1 MTSNETRRTFLDFFA
16 SKGHT
21 VVPSAPMVVKND
33 PTLMFTNAGM
43 NQFKDWF
50 LGNTPVKHSRVAN
63 TQKCLRVS
71 GKHNDLE
78 EVGHDTYHHTMF
90 EMLGNWSFGDYFK
103 KDAINWAWEL
113 LTDVYKIDK
122 DRLYATV
129 FEGYEPESLE
139 MDNEARDLWLK
150 LLPEERVIFGNKK
163 DNFWEMGDTGPCG
176 PCSEIHIDLR
186 SDEERAKIPGSEMVN
201 KGHHLVIEIWNLV
214 FIQYNR
220 KANGSLEP
228 LAAKHVDTGM
238 GLERLCMVLQNK
250 KSNYDT
256 DVFTSM
262 INAISRISGLNYAG
276 DSEVGVAMRVIADH
290 IRAICFSITDGQL
303 PSNVKAG
310 YVIRR
315 ILRRAVRY
323 GYTFLGMHEPF
334 LCKLVP
340 QLVSDMGEAF
350 PELAK
355 QQGLIV
361 NVIREEEDA
370 FLRTLDKGIR
380 LMDSI
385 LNKSA
390 ESKLISGIDAFTLY
404 DTFGFP
410 IDLSELIAREKGYT
424 IDMEG
429 FQVEL
434 RKQKE
439 RARCATA
446 IEEGDWYEVAP
457 FTSTEFVGYDTL
469 ESEVQVMKYR
479 TVKAKNKEMFQLVF
493 DKTPFYAESGGQA
506 GDSGT
511 IESKSGERITILT
524 TIKEN
529 DLPIHIAERIPLNL
543 EETFIAKVDEER
555 RIEIANN
562 HTATH
567 LLHNALRSV
576 LGNHI
581 EQKGSSVGSISFRF
595 DFSHYEK
602 VSHEDLRKVEKL
614 VNHMIRKNIP
624 REEFRNMQVEK
635 AHEMGAIALFGEK
648 YGDDVR
654 VIKFGD
660 STELCGGTHAPATG
674 SLGYFRILNETAIA
688 AGVRRIEAT
697 TGRHAEA
704 AVYANDDHLLALS
717 ALFNNTPNLLNC
729 VNKLICDN
737 ETFKKALE
745 EVEKERAIALKKNL
759 IEESRVIKGIR
770 LITLRQGNYNQNTV
784 REVAFMLYK
793 ELTSSV
799 FIAALPSSDGKA
811 NLTLMYTEDLVKNG
825 ANASADIK
833 IAAKLIQGGGGGQN
847 FLATAGGKNV
857 EGLDEAADKLQE
869 IALSR

>member
-1 MTSNETRRTFLDFFA
+1 
-16 SKGHT
+16 
-21 VVPSAPMVVKND
+21 
-33 PTLMFTNAGM
+33 
-43 NQFKDWF
+43 
-50 LGNTPVKHSRVAN
+50 
-63 TQKCLRVS
+63 
-71 GKHNDLE
+71 
-78 EVGHDTYHHTMF
+78 MF

-103 KDAINWAWEL
+103 KDAINLAWEL
-113 LTDVYKIDK
+113 LTEVYKIDK

-129 FEGYEPESLE
+129 FEGYEPENLE
-139 MDNEARDLWLK
+139 MDNEARELWLK
-150 LLPEERVIFGNKK
+150 LLPEERVILGNKK

-186 SDEERAKIPGSEMVN
+186 SDEERAQVPGSEMVN
-201 KGHHLVIEIWNLV
+201 TGHHLVIEIWNLV

-220 KANGSLEP
+220 RANGSLEP

-250 KSNYDT
+250 QSNYDT

-262 INAISRISGLNYAG
+262 IDAISRISGVKYES
-276 DSEVGVAMRVIADH
+276 DSDVGVAMRVIADH

-355 QQGLIV
+355 QQSLIV

-385 LNKSA
+385 LEKSA

-424 IDMEG
+424 IDMKG
-429 FQVEL
+429 FEIEL
-434 RKQKE
+434 GKQRE
-439 RARCATA
+439 RARNATA

-469 ESEVQVMKYR
+469 EAKVKVMKYR

-511 IESKSGERITILT
+511 IESVSGERITILT

-555 RIEIANN
+555 RIEVANN

-567 LLHNALRSV
+567 LLHHALQSV

-581 EQKGSSVGSISFRF
+581 EQKGSSVGSTSFRF

-614 VNHMIRKNIP
+614 VNHLIRKNIP
-624 REEFRNMQVEK
+624 REEFRHMSIEK
-635 AHEMGAIALFGEK
+635 ANEMGAIALFGEK

-759 IEESRVIKGIR
+759 IEKSRVIKGIR
-770 LITLRQGNYNQNTV
+770 LITLRQGTYNQDTV

-793 ELTSSV
+793 ELTSAV
-799 FIAALPSSDGKA
+799 FISALPSSDGKA
-811 NLTLMYTEDLVKNG
+811 NLTLMYTDDLVKNG

-857 EGLDEAADKLQE
+857 EGLDEAADKLEE

>member
-113 LTDVYKIDK
+113 LTEVYKIDK

-129 FEGYEPESLE
+129 FEGYEPENLE
-139 MDNEARDLWLK
+139 MDNEARELWLK

-186 SDEERAKIPGSEMVN
+186 SDEERARIPGSEMVN

-250 KSNYDT
+250 QSNYDT

-262 INAISRISGLNYAG
+262 IDAISGISGVKYES

-323 GYTFLGMHEPF
+323 GYTFLGLHEPF

-340 QLVSDMGEAF
+340 QLINDMGEAF

-355 QQGLIV
+355 QQNLIE
-361 NVIREEEDA
+361 NVVREEEDA

-385 LNKSA
+385 LEKSA

-429 FQVEL
+429 FEVEL
-434 RKQKE
+434 RKQRE
-439 RARCATA
+439 RARNATA

-469 ESEVQVMKYR
+469 EAKVQVIKYR

-511 IESKSGERITILT
+511 IESESGERITILT

-543 EETFIAKVDEER
+543 EEAFIAKVDEER
-555 RIEIANN
+555 RIEVANN

-567 LLHNALRSV
+567 LLHHALRSV

-581 EQKGSSVGSISFRF
+581 EQKGSSVGSTSFRF

-614 VNHMIRKNIP
+614 VNHLIPKNIP
-624 REEFRNMQVEK
+624 REEFRHMSIEK
-635 AHEMGAIALFGEK
+635 ANELGAIALFGEK

-660 STELCGGTHAPATG
+660 SMELCGGTHAPATG
-674 SLGYFRILNETAIA
+674 SLGFFRILNETAIA

-745 EVEKERAIALKKNL
+745 EVEKERAIVLKKNL

-770 LITLRQGNYNQNTV
+770 LITLRQGNYNQDTV
-784 REVAFMLYK
+784 REVAFMFYK
-793 ELTSSV
+793 ELTSAV
-799 FIAALPSSDGKA
+799 FISALPSSDGKA
-811 NLTLMYTEDLVKNG
+811 NLTLMYTDDLVQNG

-857 EGLDEAADKLQE
+857 EGLDEAADKLEE

>member
-113 LTDVYKIDK
+113 LTEVYKIDK

-129 FEGYEPESLE
+129 FEGYEPENLE
-139 MDNEARDLWLK
+139 MDNEARELWLK

-186 SDEERAKIPGSEMVN
+186 SDEERARIPGSEMVN

-250 KSNYDT
+250 QSNYDT

-262 INAISRISGLNYAG
+262 IDAISGISGVKYES

-340 QLVSDMGEAF
+340 QLINDMGEAF

-355 QQGLIV
+355 QQNLIE
-361 NVIREEEDA
+361 NVVREEEDA

-385 LNKSA
+385 LEKSA

-429 FQVEL
+429 FEVEL
-434 RKQKE
+434 RKQRE
-439 RARCATA
+439 RARNATA

-469 ESEVQVMKYR
+469 EAKVKVMKYR

-511 IESKSGERITILT
+511 IESESGERITILT

-529 DLPIHIAERIPLNL
+529 DLPIHIAERIPLNF

-555 RIEIANN
+555 RIEVANN

-567 LLHNALRSV
+567 LLHHALRSV

-581 EQKGSSVGSISFRF
+581 EQKGSSVGSTSFRF

-602 VSHEDLRKVEKL
+602 VSREDLRKVEKL
-614 VNHMIRKNIP
+614 VNHLIRKNIP
-624 REEFRNMQVEK
+624 REEFRHMSIEK
-635 AHEMGAIALFGEK
+635 ANEMGAIALFGEK

-660 STELCGGTHAPATG
+660 SMELCGGTHAPATG
-674 SLGYFRILNETAIA
+674 SLGFFRILNETAIA

-704 AVYANDDHLLALS
+704 AIYANDDHLLALS

-745 EVEKERAIALKKNL
+745 EVEKERAIVLKKNL

-770 LITLRQGNYNQNTV
+770 LITLRQGNYNQDTV

-793 ELTSSV
+793 ELTSAV
-799 FIAALPSSDGKA
+799 FISALPSSDGKA
-811 NLTLMYTEDLVKNG
+811 NLTLMYTDDLVQNG